1 MSDKM
6 NSKGSILIVDDE
18 EIVRESLFH
27 WFREDNYSVDAAEDA
42 EIALRMYSKSK
53 YDVLLV
59 DMKMPGMSGL
69 DFLNKIKQI
78 DAEAI
83 VIIITAFASVPTA
96 IKALKDGAFDYITKP
111 VDPDEL
117 SHLVDRAFQQ
127 IKLKKENTQLKAN
140 IEETIRPDNLI
151 GESPQMQK
159 ILSLIQT
166 VAPTDTTVMIRGE
179 SGTGKEIVA
188 KGIHINSNR
197 RYFPIVTVNCG
208 ALPETL
214 LESELFGHEKGSFTG
229 AHYRRKGKFEM
240 ANGGSIFLDE
250 IGTISQK
257 VQIELL
263 RVLDTKQFTRLGGN
277 DVISSDFRI
286 IAATNE
292 NLEEL
297 VKEGKFREDLYYR
310 LNVFSIFIPPLRER
324 KDDIP
329 LLAYYFLKQFTLAMN
344 KKITDFSPEA
354 MDFLVNYHW
363 HGNVRELE
371 NAIERAVVVCKD
383 GQIVPEDLPFQQQQ
397 IYRLGPEDQSLSAI
411 EKVHIHKVLLEN
423 QWNITRSAET
433 LGIDRVTLYN
443 KINKYGLQR

>member
-1 MSDKM
+1 M

-18 EIVRESLFH
+18 HIVRESLFH
-27 WFREDNYSVDAAEDA
+27 WFTEDNYNVESAEDA
-42 EIALRMYSKSK
+42 EIALKKYSLAKF
-53 YDVLLV
+53 DVLLV

-69 DFLNKIKQI
+69 EFLNRVKEI

-127 IKLKKENTQLKAN
+127 IRLRRENKQMKQN
-140 IEETIRPDNLI
+140 IEETILPDNLI
-151 GESPQMQK
+151 GESMQMKK
-159 ILSLIQT
+159 IFSLIQT

-188 KGIHINSNR
+188 KAVHINSPR

-240 ANGGSIFLDE
+240 ANGGTIFLDE
-250 IGTISQK
+250 IGTVTPKMQ
-257 VQIELL
+257 VELL
-263 RVLDTKQFTRLGGN
+263 RVVDTKQFTRLGGN
-277 DVISSDFRI
+277 DVITSDFRI

-292 NLEEL
+292 NLEEM
-297 VKEGKFREDLYYR
+297 VQQGKFREDLYYR
-310 LNVFSIFIPPLRER
+310 LNVFSINVPPLRER

-329 LLAYYFLKQFTLAMN
+329 LLAYHFLKQFTSSMN
-344 KKITDFSPEA
+344 KKIADFEPDA
-354 MDFLVNYHW
+354 MDFMVNYNW
-363 HGNVRELE
+363 KGNVRELE
-371 NAIERAVVVCKD
+371 NAIERAVVVCTEDK
-383 GQIVPEDLPFQQQQ
+383 IRPEDLPFRQQTSFS
-397 IYRLGPEDQSLSAI
+397 LSPEDKSLSAM
-411 EKVHIHKVLLEN
+411 EKVHIARVLIEN
-423 QWNITRSAET
+423 NWNISRSADI